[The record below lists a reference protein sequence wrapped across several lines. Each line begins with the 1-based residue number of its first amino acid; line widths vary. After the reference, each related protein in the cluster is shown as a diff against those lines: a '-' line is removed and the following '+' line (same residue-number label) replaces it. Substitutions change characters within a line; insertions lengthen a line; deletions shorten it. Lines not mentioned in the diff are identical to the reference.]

1 MTAPRSKPLVL
12 GLFGQCHLPLSSLT
26 YWALPPTSQ
35 IRRPSLRGARAQVTS
50 CGRAALRPEH
60 AQAWAKGHRGH
71 KSRWS

>member
-1 MTAPRSKPLVL
+1 MTAPRSKPLVP
-12 GLFGQCHLPLSSLT
+12 GLFGRCHLPLSSLT
-26 YWALPPTSQ
+26 YWALPPTLQ
-35 IRRPSLRGARAQVTS
+35 IRRPSFRGERAQVTS